1 MARLPIS
8 FQKIKTKDYQNI
20 DTVKYLVIVSEKGSY
35 FDKTALCDR
44 AELIKL
50 RDELDKDLANNNTAE
65 ILKVSEDQATTIDSV
80 HKSDKLC
87 KIVNLKCHII
97 V

>member
-20 DTVKYLVIVSEKGSY
+20 DTIKYLVTVSEKGSY
-35 FDKTALCDR
+35 FDKTCLCDR